1 MSNKFVSETKWF
13 RLSFFQ
19 LRYCVM
25 YLILEWIQYQYC
37 CLCFLP
43 ILIAKCLRQ
52 LPGGVA
58 PLDCCCMTSR
68 DVARGVT
75 GGYFQN
81 GRNCKVLEGNPDIF
95 ICCVRIPSA
104 TTDAPGR
111 ATNNIT
117 RLHVSARQKT
127 GTMSVSIGDK
137 IEVSSFVRLTP
148 TS

>member
-1 MSNKFVSETKWF
+1 MSNKFLSETKRF
-13 RLSFFQ
+13 RLSFFPIK
-19 LRYCVM
+19 
-25 YLILEWIQYQYC
+25 ILCYVFNTRMNSVSVLLSMFSAHFNREMSS
-37 CLCFLP
+37 
-43 ILIAKCLRQ
+43 AAS
-52 LPGGVA
+52 GGRGPA
-58 PLDCCCMTSR
+58 GLLLY

-95 ICCVRIPSA
+95 IYSVRIPSA